1 MTTKAPKFTP
11 ITGEAALAMRQ
22 KAGLNQSRFWSVV
35 GVGQA
40 AAALHVR
47 PQTLRAA
54 LCRDGHYFGV
64 RPIKLRNRFLVWKAE
79 DIERL
84 LNGEEAAS

>member
-35 GVGQA
+35 GIGQSAGSRYESGRNIPRPVQMLLRIAYGTA
-40 AAALHVR
+40 AQSARQIRAL
-47 PQTLRAA
+47 L
-54 LCRDGHYFGV
+54 
-64 RPIKLRNRFLVWKAE
+64 
-79 DIERL
+79 
-84 LNGEEAAS
+84 GEESAE

>member
-35 GVGQA
+35 GIGQSA
-40 AAALHVR
+40 GSRYESGRNIPRPVKMLLRIAYGTKAQSAKQVDALL
-47 PQTLRAA
+47 PSSAQ
-54 LCRDGHYFGV
+54 
-64 RPIKLRNRFLVWKAE
+64 
-79 DIERL
+79 
-84 LNGEEAAS
+84 EAAE